1 MSFVLINDKEYDS
14 SFWFSSMTETNTR
27 LEDHLKKKL
36 IVMVK
41 NKVKLKFGFSLV
53 CELKTPK

>member
-14 SFWFSSMTETNTR
+14 SFWFSSMTETKTG